1 MAFED
6 LDLDDNEYDLEPE
19 DSPSPEESGNRT
31 FYIVAAVIGGVMLLS
46 LICLALYALVYA
58 PQRRNQQATQVAAI
72 NAQNTQ
78 VAQAAVETGLAAQ
91 FTNTPTV
98 TLIPPTATT
107 SPSPSP
113 TLLVAAP
120 TSVLVTPTIDRT
132 ATVSALLTEAA
143 AGRLTPA
150 PSPTPSP
157 SALPD
162 TGFVEDVGIPAMVGL
177 ALVLVVV
184 IFLTRRLR
192 TAR

>member
-6 LDLDDNEYDLEPE
+6 LDLEDNDFDLEPE
-19 DSPSPEESGNRT
+19 DSPSSEESGNRT

-58 PQRRNQQATQVAAI
+58 PQRRNDQATQVAAI

-78 VAQAAVETGLAAQ
+78 VAQAAIETGLAAQ

-98 TLIPPTATT
+98 SSLPPTATT
-107 SPSPSP
+107 SPSSSP
-113 TLLVAAP
+113 TLSVATA
-120 TSVLVTPTIDRT
+120 TDVLVTPTIDRT
-132 ATVSALLTEAA
+132 ATVAALLTEAA
-143 AGRLTPA
+143 SGRLTPT
-150 PSPTPSP
+150 STPSP

-162 TGFVEDVGIPAMVGL
+162 TGFAEDVGIPAMVGL

-192 TAR
+192 TAN

>member
-6 LDLDDNEYDLEPE
+6 MDLDDNEFELDSE
-19 DSPSPEESGNRT
+19 DSSPPEESANRT
-31 FYIVAAVIGGVMLLS
+31 FYIVAGVIGGIMLLS

-58 PQRRNQQATQVAAI
+58 PQQRNDRATQVAAI

-78 VAQAAVETGLAAQ
+78 LAQAAVETGLAAK
-91 FTNTPTV
+91 FTATPTI
-98 TLIPPTATT
+98 TPIPPTATT

-113 TLLVAAP
+113 TLVIAQP
-120 TSVLVTPTIDRT
+120 TEVLVSPTIDRT

-143 AGRLTPA
+143 AGRLTPT
-150 PSPTPSP
+150 PTA

-184 IFLTRRLR
+184 IFLARRLR
-192 TAR
+192 TAS